1 VIDVSNPAIPQ
12 IIGSVDTPGI
22 AYSVTVV
29 EERAYIADGSSGLQV
44 IDVGNPTTPQII
56 GSVDTPGYALGITV
70 VDDRA
75 YIADDFSGLQVIDV
89 GNNPAT
95 WRIIGSVDTP
105 GSANDVMVVDD
116 RAYIADNF
124 YGLQVIDVSNPA
136 TPQII
141 GSVDT
146 PGYARGIT
154 VVDDTAYIANSDGLQ
169 VIDVSDPTNPQ
180 EIGFMDT
187 PSYAS
192 SVTVV
197 DDTAYV
203 TSGNGLMITTVPVQI
218 DPTTVNGETEI
229 SLTLPNPVFTGHYT
243 LRVFNN
249 TESDELKGAVS
260 FTADARMLESKA
272 IIVAGGGP
280 NAPGDIWEAI
290 QQSANGAYNVLIH
303 EGFDH
308 SNIRYLTDE
317 YDNAFRDGSSTH
329 DELKYAINTW
339 AQDASKLIIFFVDHG
354 LRDYFIIRSDG
365 DSTQQLG
372 VHELDGWLDSLQ
384 QTLIGP
390 VTFIYDACYSGT
402 FATKLSPPEGKDR
415 IVVTGASDEPAY
427 FLKIAEDD
435 FDTFSLHFWHQ
446 IGSRQGN
453 IGYAFSAA
461 AEKMKGYNQTALIN
475 ADGNSFTNEE
485 EDFSIANT
493 MTIRRAKQIF
503 LKPLPTIGDVVGE
516 ITIDGDSTA
525 TIWVGHVRNAERVR
539 ASIMPPHIEPGE
551 DGGPITD
558 LVSIELSDSDN
569 DGTYEGTYDG
579 FTMQG
584 SYLVMIE
591 AWTTQEIYNYV
602 QDAMI
607 DQVIASLP
615 VYTAVTQMSG
625 TQDITADRYEEDNSY
640 HQAHVITMDDP
651 NAQPHHFHDPGDADW
666 VKFFGLSG
674 QTYTISAENPS
685 KICDAVIELFA
696 SDGTSLLGVSD
707 NSGGAGD
714 DKLLNWTC
722 PQDGIYYV
730 KISSANSH
738 FGENVTYY
746 LKIYRP
752 IGPSL
757 SALISGRV
765 LSPDLAP
772 LSDVRIFTDSGGS
785 AISDKKG
792 SFFMR
797 SQAGKCTLTLESDQY
812 GITTL
817 QIDVIEGQDNHYEV
831 IFGDGQPDQS
841 SGGGGGGG
849 GGCFIRVPTTKTH

>member
-1 VIDVSNPAIPQ
+1 MY
-12 IIGSVDTPGI
+12 G
-22 AYSVTVV
+22 
-29 EERAYIADGSSGLQV
+29 GL
-44 IDVGNPTTPQII
+44 
-56 GSVDTPGYALGITV
+56 
-70 VDDRA
+70 R
-75 YIADDFSGLQVIDV
+75 
-89 GNNPAT
+89 
-95 WRIIGSVDTP
+95 
-105 GSANDVMVVDD
+105 
-116 RAYIADNF
+116 
-124 YGLQVIDVSNPA
+124 
-136 TPQII
+136 
-141 GSVDT
+141 
-146 PGYARGIT
+146 
-154 VVDDTAYIANSDGLQ
+154 
-169 VIDVSDPTNPQ
+169 VIDVSDPTNTYPQIIGSVGTPGYARGVTVVNDTAYIAFNDGLLVIDVGDPTNPQ
-180 EIGFMDT
+180 EIGLVGT
-187 PSYAS
+187 PGYAYN
-192 SVTVV
+192 VTVIN
-197 DDTAYV
+197 DTAYV
-203 TSGNGLMITTVPVQI
+203 TSGNGLMITTVPVKI
-218 DPTTVNGETEI
+218 DPITVNSETEI
-229 SLTLPNPVFTGHYT
+229 SLTLPGPVLAGHYT

-260 FTADARMLESKA
+260 FTADARMLDSKA

-290 QQSANGAYNVLIH
+290 RQSADEAFNALVYQ
-303 EGFDH
+303 GFDDV
-308 SNIRYLTDE
+308 NIYYLTDE
-317 YDNAFRDGSSTH
+317 YSNAFRDGSSTH
-329 DELKYAINTW
+329 DELKWAINTW
-339 AQDASKLIIFFVDHG
+339 AQDAWELIIFFVDHG
-354 LRDYFIIRSDG
+354 LRDYFIIHSDG
-365 DSTQQLG
+365 ESTQQLG
-372 VHELDGWLDSLQ
+372 VYELDGWLDSLQ

-390 VTFIYDACYSGT
+390 VTFIYDACYSGS

-427 FLKIAEDD
+427 FLKIADD
-435 FDTFSLHFWHQ
+435 AFDTFSLHFWHQ
-446 IGSRQGN
+446 IGSREGN
-453 IGYAFSAA
+453 IGYAFSGAA
-461 AEKMKGYNQTALIN
+461 QKMKGYNQTALIN

-485 EDFSIANT
+485 KDYSIANT

-516 ITIDGDSTA
+516 TTLDGDSTA
-525 TIWVGHVRNAERVR
+525 TIWVGHVCDAERVR
-539 ASIMPPHIEPGE
+539 ASIIPPHIEPGE
-551 DGGPITD
+551 DGGPITALD
-558 LVSIELSDSDN
+558 SIELSDSDN

-584 SYLVMIE
+584 SYLVVIE

-625 TQDITADRYEEDNSY
+625 TQDITADRYEEDDSH

-674 QTYTISAENPS
+674 QTYTISAGNPS
-685 KICDAVIELFA
+685 KICDAVIELFD
-696 SDGTSLLGVSD
+696 SDGTTLLGVSD

-722 PQDGIYYV
+722 PQDDIYYV

-738 FGENVTYY
+738 FGENVTYD

-772 LSDVRIFTDSGGS
+772 LSDVRISTDSGGS
-785 AISDKKG
+785 AISDEKG
-792 SFFMR
+792 NFFMR
-797 SQAGKCTLTLESDQY
+797 SQEGTCTLTLESDQY

-817 QIDVIEGQDNHYEV
+817 QIDVIEGQDNTYEI

-841 SGGGGGGG
+841 SGGGDGGG
-849 GGCFIRVPTTKTH
+849 GGCFIRAATTQTP